1 MPLFTAH
8 STMSVYTRKKTQYQD
23 FLNLSNVFL
32 LITSTILIFSAII
45 LIKFYYIDKLD
56 FWSAVFWITPTL
68 MIVLGVYTFCVCI
81 YGFLIS
87 SSENKILISIY
98 AVLLSIAFLAQLG
111 SIFTSLELRNHLV
124 QNRLEQSAINED
136 LDKYNVDDSVTAK
149 WDELQSGLHCCGGQ
163 NFLTGYNDYRNT
175 AIGGNN
181 SVPDSCCHEFMK
193 GCGRGIFSRT
203 ETEVRNHIYVH
214 GCLQVL
220 KDKLENEVT
229 PMMIV
234 YAVVGVIL
242 AITEIITIVL
252 ASAYVAQLRRRSRRD
267 RDFRYGN
274 AGHDPQIAGISDPL
288 NATSDRET
296 IC

>member
-1 MPLFTAH
+1 MTLYSAH
-8 STMSVYTRKKTQYQD
+8 SSMSIFSRKKTQYQN

-56 FWSAVFWITPTL
+56 FWSSVFWITPTL

-87 SSENKILISIY
+87 GSENRIFLGIY
-98 AVLLSIAFLAQLG
+98 AILLSIAFLAQLG

-124 QNRLEQSAINED
+124 QGRLEQSSINED
-136 LDKYNVDDSVTAK
+136 LDKYNIDYSVTKK
-149 WDELQSGLHCCGGQ
+149 WDALQSGLHCCGGQ

-181 SVPDSCCHEFMK
+181 SVPDSCCHEMEKNCGK
-193 GCGRGIFSRT
+193 GVFSRT
-203 ETEVRNHIYVH
+203 ETEVRNSIYVN
-214 GCLQVL
+214 GCLTVL
-220 KDKLENEVT
+220 KDKLDNEVT

-234 YAVVGVIL
+234 YAVVGVVL

-252 ASAYVAQLRRRSRRD
+252 ACAYVAQLNRRRRRD
-267 RDFRYGN
+267 MDFRYGN